1 MVEKMNIEKLNSIKK
16 SLMLEIYRQ
25 CIERGID
32 PDTFDYTLYIN
43 SQTNPVL
50 QSTLEANC
58 KKLDEIN
65 RIVGN
70 I

>member
-1 MVEKMNIEKLNSIKK
+1 MVEKMSVEKLNSIKK

-43 SQTNPVL
+43 DKTIPVM
-50 QSTLEANC
+50 QNTLEANC
-58 KKLDEIN
+58 KKMDEIN
-65 RIVGN
+65 KRLEN